1 MELKTSTK
9 HTSTSS
15 GRLLANQN
23 VDLVDYYLQLYEITY
38 QLTYMGERKLAISA
52 TDRLD
57 ELFETMDSGERKA
70 LAIAL
75 QNLGT

>member
-1 MELKTSTK
+1 MLRKIE
-9 HTSTSS
+9 
-15 GRLLANQN
+15 
-23 VDLVDYYLQLYEITY
+23 DLVDYYMQLYEICY
-38 QLTYMGERKLAISA
+38 QLTYMGENRIALVL

-75 QNLGT
+75 QNIGT